1 MNKLITAALAALVA
15 LTVSAYAMAVRYPC
29 AGEDDTN
36 CFYDARIGGNGYG
49 WSFVDI
55 AGHAVYLWEVKP

>member
-1 MNKLITAALAALVA
+1 MSKIITLSIAALAAI
-15 LTVSAYAMAVRYPC
+15 TVSAYAMAVQYPC
-29 AGEDDTN
+29 AGEDDRN
-36 CFYDARIGGNGYG
+36 CFYDARIGGNGIG